1 MRPSPFFRAL
11 LFASVGAVVPGCP
24 LSAQQLDVIRGRE
37 RPVDNS
43 AVPADQQGDIASMAA
58 SLPGVTLVP
67 GQDGDPSGF
76 SVLGLSP
83 DQNNTTLNGLNF
95 GGSNLPRDANVATS
109 LVTTPYDVSRGGV
122 SGAQF
127 QIRGRARSNFLTAPL
142 GLQLDRPP

>member
-1 MRPSPFFRAL
+1 MMRPRL
-11 LFASVGAVVPGCP
+11 EGT
-24 LSAQQLDVIRGRE
+24 E

-83 DQNNTTLNGLNF
+83 DQNNTTLNGMNF
-95 GGSNLPRDANVATS
+95 GGSNLPRDANVSTS
-109 LVTTPYDVSRGGV
+109 LVTTPYDVSRGGF

-127 QIRGRARSNFLTAPL
+127 QIRGSGSNYITRTTSPNADAPQ
-142 GLQLDRPP
+142 LQ